1 METLFKFFQNRD
13 LTTLYRFGNLFG
25 GMAYY
30 LLNSR
35 RSVAERNCELIG
47 IKDIRKVVRESFK
60 NTFCSF
66 MEIFYL
72 HKIDNE
78 FILNNVIFENE
89 DTIRKLLEA
98 NKSIFVVSAHIGS
111 WEFTPIIFKKVFKV
125 NTAIVGRRIK
135 NKNVD
140 KFIRKQRSVNEIKY
154 FTHRD
159 VALKLSKLLDEGY
172 AIGTLLDHSALS
184 KDSIYVEF
192 FGLKTSFIAGVP
204 LLSIRKKIPILPV
217 FLIREGGY
225 YKMIDYPPIFPER
238 KGDVKENM
246 ERIARRINE
255 VYEDIIRKYP
265 EQWYLIHKRFKRV
278 KDGEETR
285 SVY

>member
-1 METLFKFFQNRD
+1 MEALFKFFQNRD
-13 LTTLYRFGNLFG
+13 LTTLYRYGNFLG
-25 GMAYY
+25 NIAYY
-30 LLNSR
+30 VLRGR
-35 RSVAERNCELIG
+35 RRVAERNCEIIG
-47 IKDIRKVVRESFK
+47 IKDIKKVVKESFK

-72 HKIDNE
+72 HKVDNE
-78 FILNNVIFENE
+78 FILNNVIIENE
-89 DTIRKLLEA
+89 DKIRKLLEKY
-98 NKSIFVVSAHIGS
+98 KSVFVVSAHIGS
-111 WEFTPIIFKKVFKV
+111 WEFTPVIFKKVFKI

-135 NKNVD
+135 NKKID
-140 KFIRKQRSVNEIKY
+140 DFIKKQRSADGIKY

-159 VALKLSKLLDEGY
+159 VALELSKLVDEGY

-184 KDSIYVEF
+184 KDSVYVDF

-204 LLSIRKKIPILPV
+204 LLSLRKKIPILPI
-217 FLIREGGY
+217 FLIREDGY

-238 KGDVKENM
+238 NGNIKENM
-246 ERIARRINE
+246 EKVARKINE

-278 KDGEETR
+278 RDGEETR